1 MHQSRTRRHTNL
13 TAALLCDVSGAM
25 ARRMTHACSLVRRC
39 MLCEWEKRKSVVLTR
54 DGACL
59 VPYATRTLSN
69 SQPHSNAP
77 REPCD
82 RPHPTEFFQCT
93 DPRIHTVAPVH
104 HRSRPILPTK
114 QKRACCPCGPPD
126 YPALA
131 RLVQTITHSLSLC
144 ATPRTPP
151 SLPRD
156 RTHRRLS
163 TPCRVLS
170 RFHRYVGVVVV
181 VVLLSLRVG
190 GGTLGHTAPINPFL
204 PLCDASEYLLHPCS
218 LTLAYALPQRTLASI
233 ALRERTS
240 TRYKPSRL
248 LPPTIGAC
256 RIDCSAPT

>member
-1 MHQSRTRRHTNL
+1 MGEEEECCSHKRWCLLGPRTPSQTPNHSQMLQVNHVIGHT
-13 TAALLCDVSGAM
+13 
-25 ARRMTHACSLVRRC
+25 
-39 MLCEWEKRKSVVLTR
+39 
-54 DGACL
+54 
-59 VPYATRTLSN
+59 
-69 SQPHSNAP
+69 
-77 REPCD
+77 
-82 RPHPTEFFQCT
+82 TEFFQCT
-93 DPRIHTVAPVH
+93 DPRIHTVAPT
-104 HRSRPILPTK
+104 HRARPILHTK
-114 QKRACCPCGPPD
+114 QKGACCPGGPPD

-204 PLCDASEYLLHPCS
+204 PLCDASECLLHPRS

-233 ALRERTS
+233 A
-240 TRYKPSRL
+240 
-248 LPPTIGAC
+248 
-256 RIDCSAPT
+256 